1 MVAKNGNKLT
11 LRARDG
17 KLLENCH
24 IENGVIVSDEAV
36 DYEREQLEDLPEGNR
51 PSIGEASEVPYQ
63 HLGGPQD
70 KPTGTIDKITVGS
83 TVLYATN
90 KAQKTAELG
99 L

>member
-24 IENGVIVSDEAV
+24 IENCVIVSDEAV
-36 DYEREQLEDLPEGNR
+36 DYEREQFEDLPEGNR

-70 KPTGTIDKITVGS
+70 KQTGTS
-83 TVLYATN
+83 T
-90 KAQKTAELG
+90 K
-99 L
+99 